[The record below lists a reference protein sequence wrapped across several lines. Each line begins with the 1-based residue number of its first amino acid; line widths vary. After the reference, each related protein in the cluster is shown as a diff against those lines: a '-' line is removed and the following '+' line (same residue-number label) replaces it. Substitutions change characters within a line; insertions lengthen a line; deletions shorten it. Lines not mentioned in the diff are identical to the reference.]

1 MSHFL
6 SDIYMISLLNS
17 EFDLNRKVLVGT
29 MNIEVVN
36 FEMNEKKIFLD
47 IIWIHMS
54 AWRIIIILYIT

>member
-1 MSHFL
+1 MSHIL
-6 SDIYMISLLNS
+6 SDIDIISLLNS